1 MESQV
6 TQMIKKKERTRVI
19 RAKRL
24 NIMTTIKVM
33 IRLINGFIR
42 LSKEKTVIMLF
53 KSDTLKQ
60 IKLMMTA

>member
-1 MESQV
+1 M

>member
-1 MESQV
+1 V